1 MTDSI
6 NVSLG
11 FSISLAGQRVR
22 TGFDLYILFPS
33 KFSWKKSIFRSI
45 FEDLWAPL
53 VSRVPWN
60 VFCCSVCKNIA
71 NTADFLR
78 EANCPPP
85 PHWALT

>member
-11 FSISLAGQRVR
+11 FSLSLAGQRVR

-53 VSRVPWN
+53 IHIEKEIYSHGLFMQVIL
-60 VFCCSVCKNIA
+60 KKQ
-71 NTADFLR
+71 
-78 EANCPPP
+78 
-85 PHWALT
+85 